1 MDFVEEL
8 REDFL
13 ICNICFEEYR
23 EPKQLPC
30 LHTFCRPCLSK
41 YIVGKVVETGAEWFP
56 CPFCRMAIQP
66 LQSGEL
72 RTWADSFPTNFFLAQ
87 LSSKLKDKAALRHH
101 GHSDVTGDAEH
112 VTKTKCPEHPQAYL
126 VAYCTKQRRGACEE
140 CCVQRHVDC
149 IRYHVRERDS
159 KVMAEERLSEYRE
172 TVGALQVKLE
182 GVRDTVNTH
191 ECDLDLR
198 NEQLQLQTQAA
209 LSDIRSKFELLF
221 LDQKRDLTKRIENY
235 MDREKK
241 RLSSVKEQS
250 AELSK
255 TLERVSKMLDP
266 VGSGGGSA
274 VNDLMVLDK
283 VQHELKRQ
291 EQVMDKLRK
300 DSVVTDIQFQPNK
313 NVDSLLQGLKVG
325 SLTTERKSQG
335 FGGARPR
342 VQRFASEPHAPRD
355 SESSAYLP
363 AHRASPPMED
373 VVEHSTRR
381 GRERGRALSPPGG
394 AASASSVSSAMADGE
409 MYHEYDDHR
418 DTRRRSD
425 VHPSPKR
432 APTMPD
438 FGAALIEESRRSRS
452 VPRRPRPVSEGSSVS
467 APRRRAAPIETAID
481 DGPPSAR
488 SADRNVRVLET
499 SPEIV
504 PPHADSEDHQSE
516 RSARKSGARNRAGS
530 EHIVSSSEDEAA
542 LSGNITTFPAAA
554 GATGGGSCSSERD
567 RSTSFDSEGSQQS
580 RKIMCVRHF
589 LATHDSDVK
598 NTPGLVGISAVC
610 RDRVA
615 VCDRWNKVIKLL
627 DISGRVLDV
636 LAVAISGDAEPWDL
650 AVRRPGLL
658 AVTYPKEQKIRMIE
672 VSDSGSRLAY
682 RSHFNTRDGYASI
695 ATCDPTSLVASV
707 CPPFG
712 SPKIH
717 VIDYMGAVLRT
728 VDCAKVA
735 YPRCVEVC
743 GGEEIVVSDW
753 THHNVNIFTKEG
765 AAKHCYT
772 GVPGAAD
779 AQLKTPMGVAW
790 DGRSSI
796 FIVDGKTAKLHAIST
811 ETGSCSVIFSLAQ
824 VSGAELKLVTFVD
837 ASPELCRSE
846 RALVVTTTSGTIQ
859 VYDLC
864 SY

>member
-66 LQSGEL
+66 LQSGEV
-72 RTWADSFPTNFFLAQ
+72 SP
-87 LSSKLKDKAALRHH
+87 
-101 GHSDVTGDAEH
+101 
-112 VTKTKCPEHPQAYL
+112 
-126 VAYCTKQRRGACEE
+126 
-140 CCVQRHVDC
+140 RHVDC

-554 GATGGGSCSSERD
+554 GATGGGSWSSERD

-672 VSDSGSRLAY
+672 KTMDKMETRRLK
-682 RSHFNTRDGYASI
+682 G
-695 ATCDPTSLVASV
+695 
-707 CPPFG
+707 
-712 SPKIH
+712 
-717 VIDYMGAVLRT
+717 MT
-728 VDCAKVA
+728 VDMIEAQ
-735 YPRCVEVC
+735 P
-743 GGEEIVVSDW
+743 GLIPIVVSDW

-824 VSGAELKLVTFVD
+824 VSGAELKLV
-837 ASPELCRSE
+837 
-846 RALVVTTTSGTIQ
+846 
-859 VYDLC
+859 YDLF
-864 SY
+864 SYLFLLHTCLGHA